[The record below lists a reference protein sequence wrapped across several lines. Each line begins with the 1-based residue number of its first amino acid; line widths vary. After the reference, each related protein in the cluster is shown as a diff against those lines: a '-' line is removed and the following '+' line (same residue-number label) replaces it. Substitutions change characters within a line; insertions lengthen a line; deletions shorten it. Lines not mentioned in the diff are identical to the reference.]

1 MLTNHYMTQTNMHS
15 DTYFTG
21 KTYPKLDAFIQN
33 SKGAEI
39 FYLCSSNQ
47 YKTQR
52 RFKQSIKERYSLVEG
67 AKIITTKAKEY
78 K

>member
-1 MLTNHYMTQTNMHS
+1 MLTNYYMTMTAMQS

-33 SKGAEI
+33 GKGAEI

-52 RFKQSIKERYSLVEG
+52 RFKECIRERHTLTDNAIIIIKKG
-67 AKIITTKAKEY
+67 
-78 K
+78 